1 MRAIDTSGEMALKPL
16 NAFMSEAS
24 ALKLERQRY
33 RHYIDRLGGLQPLQQ
48 QLRQKIVAGRGNYLL
63 SEEQVKALH
72 QLGIPFPKTT
82 ACCVQTPFPILE
94 VRMMLIIRRS
104 LLCILCSLLMS
115 CSATAQEPAPIP
127 GAQIVLPIFQPIL
140 EQLQRQTRIPVV
152 LPTDI
157 PTEAVVPESTGKPQA
172 YIAVP
177 ITQDGKFQHVY
188 VHIIDAQPDRYEISL
203 DATSTCQGQDS
214 CSFGL
219 LSAQQLHQGDQ
230 SVQAE
235 YAFEQA
241 PDFQPTGRSPEPIGE
256 VALARGIPGYFVP
269 FVCGA
274 NCDTAKVIWEQ
285 NGYRY
290 KVGIRYAEKATVVHL
305 ANSVIQNEQ

>member
-1 MRAIDTSGEMALKPL
+1 
-16 NAFMSEAS
+16 MS
-24 ALKLERQRY
+24 
-33 RHYIDRLGGLQPLQQ
+33 
-48 QLRQKIVAGRGNYLL
+48 V
-63 SEEQVKALH
+63 
-72 QLGIPFPKTT
+72 
-82 ACCVQTPFPILE
+82 
-94 VRMMLIIRRS
+94 IIRRS
-104 LLCILCSLLMS
+104 LICFLSSLLIS
-115 CSATAQEPAPIP
+115 CSASAQTPSPIP
-127 GAQIVLPIFQPIL
+127 GAKAVLPIFQPIL

-157 PTEAVVPESTGKPQA
+157 PTKAAVPNSTGETQT
-172 YIAVP
+172 YIDVP
-177 ITQDGKFQHVY
+177 TTPDGKFQKVY
-188 VHIIDAQPDRYEISL
+188 AHIIDAQPDRYEISL

-219 LSAQQLHQGDQ
+219 LSGQQLHQGDQ
-230 SVQAE
+230 PMQAA

-241 PDFQPTGRSPEPIGE
+241 PDFQPTGRSPEPMGE

-290 KVGIRYAEKATVVHL
+290 KVGIRYAAKATVVHF
-305 ANSVIQNEQ
+305 ANSAIQNEK